1 MPKCEKCGY
10 LRATKNYCTSCSSTR
25 PYPRRLLMLRGL
37 FAATLVVIVLFS
49 TIFARQVAAE
59 RNAREKA
66 EAGALRTKQET
77 KQRKAKD
84 F

>member
-1 MPKCEKCGY
+1 
-10 LRATKNYCTSCSSTR
+10 
-25 PYPRRLLMLRGL
+25 MLRGL

>member
-10 LRATKNYCTSCSSTR
+10 SRATKDYCTSCSSTR

-37 FAATLVVIVLFS
+37 FAATLVVIVLVS
-49 TIFARQVAAE
+49 TLYARQVAAE

-66 EAGALRTKQET
+66 ESGEFRTNRENKP
-77 KQRKAKD
+77 RKAKD